1 MVTIDDLRDYVAR
14 NVEDFDD
21 RRRAALSTIDR
32 RRVPLSVADYEL
44 HTDIVNAVE
53 DFCDENEIA
62 VDFFDDVNTD
72 ELL

>member
-1 MVTIDDLRDYVAR
+1 MVTINDLRDYVAR

-44 HTDIVNAVE
+44 HADILNAVE
-53 DFCDENEIA
+53 DFCDDNEIA